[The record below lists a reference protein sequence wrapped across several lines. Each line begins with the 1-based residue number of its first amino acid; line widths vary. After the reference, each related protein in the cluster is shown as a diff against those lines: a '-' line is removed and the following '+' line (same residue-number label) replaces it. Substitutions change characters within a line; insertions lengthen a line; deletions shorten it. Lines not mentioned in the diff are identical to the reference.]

1 MSAMRTMGLAPVL
14 PPEASVDTS
23 TNEYVVHLALP
34 GFAREEL
41 EVEITNRVVTV
52 RGDQTRPALE
62 DGPFL
67 LHERL
72 EETFAL
78 PADVDTEQVT
88 AAFARGA
95 LELHAPRTNGHSGT
109 PRRLPVGKRNGVNA
123 DASGV

>member
-1 MSAMRTMGLAPVL
+1 MTAMRTMGLAPVL

-23 TNEYVVHLALP
+23 ANEYVVHLALP

-41 EVEITNRVVTV
+41 ELEIADRVVTI
-52 RGDQTRPALE
+52 RGDQTRPPLE

-72 EETFAL
+72 EETFEL
-78 PADVDTEQVT
+78 PIDVDTKQVT
-88 AAFARGA
+88 AAYAHGA
-95 LELHAPRTNGHSGT
+95 IELHAPRTNGGSTT
-109 PRRLPVGKRNGVNA
+109 PRRLPIGNRNVVNA